1 MTPEVLILKMLE
13 NSLDFFSAE
22 NIISCQQ
29 WGVPITFFFLIHIKP
44 FPDILPSLLEKNDQ
58 ADFI

>member
-1 MTPEVLILKMLE
+1 MLE

-22 NIISCQQ
+22 YISSCQQ